1 MCIFRFGTW
10 LEGLISVITLGH
22 GKQLAGWI
30 AGKLGYSDCGCDER
44 RIYLNELCGCK
55 YKQIKL
61 F

>member
-10 LEGLISVITLGH
+10 LEGLISVVTLGH

-30 AGKLGYSDCGCDER
+30 AGKLGYSDCGCDR
-44 RIYLNELCGCK
+44 RREYLDKLFKCDNR
-55 YKQIKL
+55 IKL